1 MDCCEV
7 KWNKQTEN
15 ERMESDVLIDGD
27 GLQYIG
33 QGWPLRR
40 SWPLGVGPLEE
51 NLREYS
57 SIY

>member
-1 MDCCEV
+1 M
-7 KWNKQTEN
+7 NKGTEN
-15 ERMESDVLIDGD
+15 ERMESDVLFDED

-40 SWPLGVGPLEE
+40 SWPLSVGPFVEVGPLEE